1 MPNPTIPI
9 HLYAIKNYICQMDIE
24 MLDAFLDDNRRY
36 QLHTKSEYL
45 QKLAVVFENFKTN
58 GDTHLIPYEGR
69 CNNCDP
75 RKTGYTFVG
84 NQSGNYVNIIFII
97 GGGELINFDE
107 CSDLNIK
114 RPDVILKNKIE
125 LGTTMYGFN
134 E

>member
-58 GDTHLIPYEGR
+58 GDTHLIR
-69 CNNCDP
+69 CKKAP
-75 RKTGYTFVG
+75 RNWSLLQIEFTIQFYLLSNLFFCLHT
-84 NQSGNYVNIIFII
+84 
-97 GGGELINFDE
+97 L
-107 CSDLNIK
+107 LN
-114 RPDVILKNKIE
+114 LK
-125 LGTTMYGFN
+125 L
-134 E
+134 